1 MNALFFFAGL
11 IVGAVMLFT
20 QLWTVNHMRPEA
32 LASAAAW
39 MLVGVLGRLALVA
52 VLLVAALQRG
62 IVPGLLAGA
71 GLLVSRW
78 AILAWLERADWHL
91 VQD

>member
-11 IVGAVMLFT
+11 IVGALMLFT
-20 QLWTVNHMRPEA
+20 HVRTVNQMRPEA
-32 LASAAAW
+32 LASAATW
-39 MLVGVLGRLALVA
+39 VLLGFLGRLALVA

-91 VQD
+91 VQE

>member
-1 MNALFFFAGL
+1 
-11 IVGAVMLFT
+11 MLFT
-20 QLWTVNHMRPEA
+20 QVWTVNQMRPEA

-39 MLVGVLGRLALVA
+39 MLLGFLGRLALVA
-52 VLLVAALQRG
+52 VLLVVALQRG

-78 AILAWLERADWHL
+78 AILVWLERTDWHL
-91 VQD
+91 VQE